1 MNDRL
6 DQETE
11 DERDPLDV
19 LADEFADRLRSGESP
34 TIESYAGAN
43 PELADEIRDLFPSI
57 EMIEKLSANEHE
69 HLSGGIPKPPV
80 GPVPTSLGDFDI
92 VREIGRGGM
101 GVVYEA
107 VQRSLH
113 RRVALKVLGSHVS
126 NSPKQ
131 LTRFQREAEA
141 AARLHH
147 SHIVPVFGTGDSDG
161 QHYFAMQYIE
171 GVALSDAIRS
181 IESSVS
187 GDRPLNDVS
196 PQSSDTVAKDSP
208 EQRFTAGHAAAAL
221 ISGQLR
227 DQLRQGTLRP
237 FYPTVTRIDG
247 SSASHD
253 GADDARVQ
261 LESIA
266 GDDAPHVTVSSSND
280 DANSP
285 TAARDIRIDRTYWQ
299 NVARA
304 TADIADA
311 LAYAHQHGVL
321 HRDVKPANIIL
332 DDSGVV
338 WITDFG
344 LARHEEHEG
353 VTETGDIVGTLR
365 YMAPEQF
372 SGQSDSRC
380 DIYSLGM
387 TLYELLALR
396 PAYDEVR
403 HGPLIQ
409 KKTTAKLASPRSFNR
424 QIPRDLETI
433 TMKACAQDP
442 KDRYA
447 TAAEFAE
454 DLERFLEDRPIRA
467 RRFTPTERLW
477 RWARRNPIIAAL
489 STTTF
494 VLLIAVA
501 AVSAIG
507 NYRTNLAMDEV
518 KEERAN
524 AVESARLAQA
534 ESDRAETNL
543 RLAIRSFEE
552 IIDNIA
558 SRGVPQSIEIDVE
571 EDVAAPQPVSVL
583 TAADASLLERLLAFF
598 DDFAAQNSTDLKPE
612 TAEAHR
618 RMGDIQLRL
627 GNPGLALESY
637 DEALS
642 IYSALADS
650 EADLES
656 PADQIVAQARILNA
670 HGLATIQNG
679 SFRAAIDSHQ
689 KARKLLEDSPQA
701 LETTDG
707 KFELAQTLNLLG
719 SMGQRS
725 GFWRFPSFRNSVRGS
740 SGRSRRPE
748 SSESSSESGGPT
760 SQEVAST
767 GNTRQ
772 PDDTSDSST
781 SKGSSGRDE
790 SSGTGRPSDSV
801 QRSDRGGDSERSDRR
816 RRDSEFRRR
825 MEQFFEQVVASSDL
839 AVGLLN
845 ELVQSDPDNVNYRL
859 AMARC
864 LRNRVWI
871 DLRHGPDIAAST
883 LDRSITMLQE
893 LVNETPAD
901 PRLQYELADTLC
913 LRIRVP
919 NQEDADPTYAERISR
934 AVEICE
940 DLLKAFPDYAEYQ
953 ALMAS
958 ALIRRGFQTRETAD
972 AALADED
979 FLRAIDIQ
987 RRLASRFPTVAV
999 HQLAFVRSLQGRGY
1013 YLKSIDNRE
1022 GARTLFGE
1030 AVSILDRYAE
1040 SHPDNEG
1047 IQRLL
1052 EQTAR
1057 VWKELSVTPPEKPSA
1072 T

>member
-1 MNDRL
+1 
-6 DQETE
+6 
-11 DERDPLDV
+11 
-19 LADEFADRLRSGESP
+19 
-34 TIESYAGAN
+34 
-43 PELADEIRDLFPSI
+43 
-57 EMIEKLSANEHE
+57 MIEKLSANEHE
-69 HLSGGIPKPPV
+69 HLSGGLRRPPA
-80 GPVPTSLGDFDI
+80 GPVPTTLGDFDI

-147 SHIVPVFGTGDSDG
+147 SHIVPVFGTGESDG

-187 GDRPLNDVS
+187 GNRPLNDVS
-196 PQSSDTVAKDSP
+196 PQSSDTVTRDSP

-221 ISGQLR
+221 IRGQLR
-227 DQLRQGTLRP
+227 DQLRQGALRP
-237 FYPTVTRIDG
+237 FYPTVTQIDG
-247 SSASHD
+247 SSASID
-253 GADDARVQ
+253 AAEDARVE
-261 LESIA
+261 LESVA
-266 GDDAPHVTVSSSND
+266 GDTAPHVTVSSPD
-280 DANSP
+280 DETQPSIAPS
-285 TAARDIRIDRTYWQ
+285 DIRIDRTYWQ

-372 SGQSDSRC
+372 SGQSDARC

-442 KDRYA
+442 NDRYA
-447 TAAEFAE
+447 TAGALAE

-477 RWARRNPIIAAL
+477 RWARRNPVIAAL
-489 STTTF
+489 STTSF
-494 VLLIAVA
+494 ALLIAVA

-543 RLAIRSFEE
+543 RLAIKSFEE

-571 EDVAAPQPVSVL
+571 EDVATPQPVSVL
-583 TAADASLLERLLAFF
+583 TAASAELLQRLLVFF

-650 EADLES
+650 GTES
-656 PADQIVAQARILNA
+656 ESSGNQIVAQARILNA
-670 HGLATIQNG
+670 HGLALNQNG
-679 SFRAAIDSHQ
+679 SFRGALDSHQ
-689 KARKLLEDSPQA
+689 QARQLLEDSPLA
-701 LETTDG
+701 VETADG

-725 GFWRFPSFRNSVRGS
+725 GFWRFGSFRS
-740 SGRSRRPE
+740 SGRGPSGRRRRPE
-748 SSESSSESGGPT
+748 SSESPSGSSTPT
-760 SQEVAST
+760 GQQVAST
-767 GNTRQ
+767 TGAEQR
-772 PDDTSDSST
+772 DDTSPPRT
-781 SKGSSGRDE
+781 SDGDNTSAE
-790 SSGTGRPSDSV
+790 SSGTGRPAGSDQPSEAG
-801 QRSDRGGDSERSDRR
+801 SDSERSDRR
-816 RRDSEFRRR
+816 RRESEFRRR

-839 AVGLLN
+839 AIGLLN
-845 ELVQSDPDNVNYRL
+845 ELVQSDPENVDYRL

-871 DLRHGPDIAAST
+871 DLRNGPEIARST
-883 LDRSITMLQE
+883 LDRSITILQD
-893 LVNETPAD
+893 LVDETPAD

-919 NQEDADPTYAERISR
+919 NQEDVDTAYTDRIHR
-934 AVEICE
+934 AVEIC
-940 DLLKAFPDYAEYQ
+940 DSLLKAFPDYAEYQ

-958 ALIRRGFQTRETAD
+958 ALIRRGFLARQTED
-972 AALADED
+972 AAQADED

-987 RRLASRFPTVAV
+987 RRLSSRFPTVAV
-999 HQLAFVRSLQGRGY
+999 HQLAFIRSLQGRGY
-1013 YLKSIDNRE
+1013 YLKSIDDRE
-1022 GARTLFGE
+1022 GARTIYGE
-1030 AVSILDRYAE
+1030 LVSVLDRYAQAN
-1040 SHPDNEG
+1040 PDNEG

-1052 EQTAR
+1052 KQTAQ
-1057 VWKELSVTPPEKPSA
+1057 VWKELSVTPVEKPNA